1 MWVRMEVAAP
11 SPGSF
16 PGLEVGPTMAETPR
30 RITEDKI
37 DCLSESRGSV
47 VMNTEQV
54 QFVQTDNGQDR
65 VGQGEVPPRFF

>member
-1 MWVRMEVAAP
+1 
-11 SPGSF
+11 
-16 PGLEVGPTMAETPR
+16 MAETPR

-37 DCLSESRGSV
+37 DCLSESRGTV

-54 QFVQTDNGQDR
+54 QFVQTDKGQDR